1 MNDQFTLPPSYH
13 SFVASGRYD
22 GPDAPA
28 GKSSRNFTS
37 IQMVHTHTTLSQL
50 AHTQPSHTEL
60 SHPICLPPSPFSFLL
75 FPSRLHLS
83 FATYWKK
90 YKKLTCGVI
99 RSFYSFSSSVLI
111 PHCSAIAA
119 KRKRSETLTAEEWK
133 QLSARD
139 PKQCALG
146 NEG

>member
-1 MNDQFTLPPSYH
+1 VNDQFTLPPSYH

-60 SHPICLPPSPFSFLL
+60 SHPICLPPSPFSLL
-75 FPSRLHLS
+75 PFPSCLHLS

-90 YKKLTCGVI
+90 LTCGVI
-99 RSFYSFSSSVLI
+99 PSFIASPHHPIWPICPSRTDPGTSQQWRQRVL
-111 PHCSAIAA
+111 
-119 KRKRSETLTAEEWK
+119 AEGSPRG
-133 QLSARD
+133 LL
-139 PKQCALG
+139 P
-146 NEG
+146 